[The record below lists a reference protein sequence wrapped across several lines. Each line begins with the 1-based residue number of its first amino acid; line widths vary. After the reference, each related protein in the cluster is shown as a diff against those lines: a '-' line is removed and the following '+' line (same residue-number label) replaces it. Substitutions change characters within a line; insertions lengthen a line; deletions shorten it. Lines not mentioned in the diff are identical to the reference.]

1 VDHDAIAAPLARN
14 ARPRRRPVVLA
25 LVAVTAALLVP
36 LVYSG
41 GLAYGASWLEWDD
54 THATYYYAERPGGF
68 VVLALSWLLVLL
80 LASAALLL
88 AALAIIDATRRRR

>member
-1 VDHDAIAAPLARN
+1 VTHDAIAAPLDGGARL
-14 ARPRRRPVVLA
+14 RRRPVVLA
-25 LVAVTAALLVP
+25 LVAVTAAVLIP

-41 GLAYGASWLEWDD
+41 GLTYGASWLEWDA